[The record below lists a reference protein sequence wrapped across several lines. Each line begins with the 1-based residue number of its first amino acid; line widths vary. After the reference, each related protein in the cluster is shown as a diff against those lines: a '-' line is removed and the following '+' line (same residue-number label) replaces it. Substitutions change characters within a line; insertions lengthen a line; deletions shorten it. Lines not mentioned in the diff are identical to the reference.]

1 MQLIPGRRARN
12 HWYNPYR
19 STFNGI
25 QRHKQDNLACLGPLE
40 EAVRESSSLK
50 LKDTAASR
58 IDRQRKGHFSTRRRE
73 TAIVWHFCHLISINK
88 SLSLETGKGGYGAS
102 EATAN
107 NFRTVSKLVC
117 YSGLVSL
124 LSFLGVFW
132 EAGGWILTPQMPLF
146 YSVDTNHYFPC
157 QLSYILIP
165 LCLANQPD
173 YLIWVCRQRLGTL
186 NISKLL
192 FFCNWSYYVIGTS

>member
-1 MQLIPGRRARN
+1 MQLTPGRRVRN

-25 QRHKQDNLACLGPLE
+25 QRHKQDNPACLGPLE

-58 IDRQRKGHFSTRRRE
+58 IDRQWKGHFSTRRRE

-102 EATAN
+102 EATSKQLQNCLQACLLLWACV
-107 NFRTVSKLVC
+107 FVEFSWGVLRSRRRDGFWRRRCPYFTVL
-117 YSGLVSL
+117 
-124 LSFLGVFW
+124 
-132 EAGGWILTPQMPLF
+132 ILTITF
-146 YSVDTNHYFPC
+146 
-157 QLSYILIP
+157 
-165 LCLANQPD
+165 LA
-173 YLIWVCRQRLGTL
+173 
-186 NISKLL
+186 S
-192 FFCNWSYYVIGTS
+192 